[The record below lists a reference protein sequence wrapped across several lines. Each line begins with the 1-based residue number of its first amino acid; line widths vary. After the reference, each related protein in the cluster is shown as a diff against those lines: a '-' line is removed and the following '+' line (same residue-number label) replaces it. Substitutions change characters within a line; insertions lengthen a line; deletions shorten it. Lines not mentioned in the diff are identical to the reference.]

1 MTQQSQPA
9 SDTTRRALLVRSG
22 LAGIGLAGL
31 AATVTACGGGSGS
44 STTSMGSSGSG
55 SSGATGGSPSA
66 AASSGGSSGGGTA
79 LGPASDVPV
88 GGGKVFTSAQV
99 VVTQPS
105 AGEYKAFTAVCT
117 HALCFV
123 DQVANG
129 TIDCPCH
136 GSRFSARDGSV
147 VTGPASSP
155 LASKSISVA
164 AGRISLT

>member
-31 AATVTACGGGSGS
+31 AATVTACGGSSGS
-44 STTSMGSSGSG
+44 STTSMGGSG
-55 SSGATGGSPSA
+55 SSGPAGGRPSA
-66 AASSGGSSGGGTA
+66 AASSGGGTA

-105 AGEYKAFTAVCT
+105 AGQYRAFTAVCT
-117 HALCFV
+117 HAQCIV
-123 DQVANG
+123 DQVADG

-136 GSRFSARDGSV
+136 GSRFSAKDGSV
-147 VTGPASSP
+147 VTGPAASP
-155 LASKSISVA
+155 LASKSISVT
-164 AGRISLT
+164 AGQISLT

>member
-1 MTQQSQPA
+1 VTQHSRP
-9 SDTTRRALLVRSG
+9 DTTRRAALAGLG
-22 LAGIGLAGL
+22 LAGLAGL
-31 AATVTACGGGSGS
+31 AATLTACGGPAASDSAGS
-44 STTSMGSSGSG
+44 SP
-55 SSGATGGSPSA
+55 GGGPDGSA
-66 AASSGGSSGGGTA
+66 AGGGAAGGTV

-88 GGGKVFTSAQV
+88 GGGKVFTAAQV

-117 HALCFV
+117 HAMCFV

-136 GSRFSARDGSV
+136 GSKFSAKDGSV

-155 LASKSISVA
+155 LPSKSISVA
-164 AGRISLT
+164 SGQIALA